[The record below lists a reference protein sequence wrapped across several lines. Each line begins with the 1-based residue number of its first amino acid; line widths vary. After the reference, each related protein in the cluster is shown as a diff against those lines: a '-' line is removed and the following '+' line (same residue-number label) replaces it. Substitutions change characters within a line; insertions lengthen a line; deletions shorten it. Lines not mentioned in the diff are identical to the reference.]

1 MEESTSS
8 KIDYTIAALLIQILI
23 IGRLKKNKKAAC
35 SLLSFQ
41 HYHPIE
47 GLVIKLNTLFL
58 QCLPTFQQYNS
69 SSSFC
74 CSSLVGMK
82 THRIKQVSEYKK
94 MTCFFFLMS
103 IYKPHHATKWCQPI
117 LEFFLNFITL
127 YKPRMPSVLYI
138 FVRASNIP
146 LYWRFDGSTPALY
159 CSTSRVFVT
168 HIGFVIQRVMAPENR
183 WKLD

>member
-35 SLLSFQ
+35 SLFSFQ

-69 SSSFC
+69 SSFC

-82 THRIKQVSEYKK
+82 AHRIKASELIQKNDLL
-94 MTCFFFLMS
+94 FFFDEYLQA
-103 IYKPHHATKWCQPI
+103 P
-117 LEFFLNFITL
+117 
-127 YKPRMPSVLYI
+127 PRY
-138 FVRASNIP
+138 
-146 LYWRFDGSTPALY
+146 
-159 CSTSRVFVT
+159 
-168 HIGFVIQRVMAPENR
+168 
-183 WKLD
+183 